1 MLLLNRAARNTHS
14 GPEHTNTTELNVK
27 FSHSC
32 SCALVLALSGP
43 AFGQGAFAQASP
55 DPTAASETGLTALDP
70 APPSVAVQPVSPA
83 ATAIHADKPALMVMG
98 FESGTVSAQVK
109 DKRGFMAML
118 TGRGGDGGEKYD
130 PSQLGIGIAD
140 MLIEKLLATGQF
152 RLLERKPQES
162 TSGAHFIV
170 TGSVTRFG
178 FEERNVGGFA
188 SNFVTMGIV
197 SVKQHKTDVVLTA
210 RIINAA
216 TGEIVASM
224 TSEGL
229 SGKGG
234 GVRVFGMG
242 SNGAGGG
249 DLGTSNFRS
258 TAIGQATERAVAHLA
273 EKIVEKKA
281 AF

>member
-1 MLLLNRAARNTHS
+1 LAPSVRNVCSPSIEPLKNTLC
-14 GPEHTNTTELNVK
+14 GGKHTNTTEPNVK
-27 FSHSC
+27 IPYSC
-32 SCALVLALSGP
+32 SRALALALSV
-43 AFGQGAFAQASP
+43 AVFGQRALAQAI
-55 DPTAASETGLTALDP
+55 D
-70 APPSVAVQPVSPA
+70 
-83 ATAIHADKPALMVMG
+83 ADKPALMVMG

-109 DKRGFMAML
+109 DKRGFMALL

-140 MLIEKLLATGQF
+140 MLVEKLLATGQF

-170 TGSVTRFG
+170 SGSVTRFG

-234 GVRVFGMG
+234 GLRVFGMG

>member
-1 MLLLNRAARNTHS
+1 MLLLSRAGEGRPLS
-14 GPEHTNTTELNVK
+14 PERTNTAELNVK
-27 FSHSC
+27 ISYSC
-32 SCALVLALSGP
+32 SFVLVLALSAP
-43 AFGQGAFAQASP
+43 ASGQGLVAQTGSDSTVAP
-55 DPTAASETGLTALDP
+55 QTGLTVVDPAKPMVAIQPPIP
-70 APPSVAVQPVSPA
+70 APP
-83 ATAIHADKPALMVMG
+83 IHADKPALMVMG

-118 TGRGGDGGEKYD
+118 TGRRGENEKYD
-130 PSQLGIGIAD
+130 PSQLGVGIAD

-162 TSGAHFIV
+162 TTGRHFIV

-188 SNFVTMGIV
+188 ANVATMGLL
-197 SVKQHKTDVVLTA
+197 SVKRHKTDVVLTA
-210 RIINAA
+210 RVINAA

-224 TSEGL
+224 TSEGI

-234 GVRVFGMG
+234 GLRVFGMG

-249 DLGTSNFRS
+249 DLSTSNFRS

-273 EKIVEKKA
+273 EKIAEKKA
-281 AF
+281 SF

>member
-1 MLLLNRAARNTHS
+1 M
-14 GPEHTNTTELNVK
+14 K
-27 FSHSC
+27 FPYSC
-32 SCALVLALSGP
+32 SWALVLALSAP
-43 AFGQGAFAQASP
+43 AFGPGALAQASQ
-55 DPTAASETGLTALDP
+55 DPTGTSEIGLTVLDP
-70 APPSVAVQPVSPA
+70 TLPAVAIQPATP
-83 ATAIHADKPALMVMG
+83 ATAVHADKPALMVMG

-118 TGRGGDGGEKYD
+118 TGRHGDGNEKYD

-170 TGSVTRFG
+170 SGSVTRFG

-188 SNFVTMGIV
+188 ANFATMGLL

-234 GVRVFGMG
+234 GVRIFGMG
-242 SNGAGGG
+242 NGGAGGG
-249 DLGTSNFRS
+249 DLSTSNFRS

-281 AF
+281 SF